1 MKYLKLIFS
10 AYINANLMMRIV
22 LGLIIG
28 ASMALLV
35 PNMTIMTIIGKL
47 FIGALKAIAPILVA
61 LLVTSAIAKSREG
74 LGKRF
79 RTVIALYITS
89 TLIAAIVAVCASRIF
104 PIAIALPDTGSYDG
118 VAPDSL
124 SDVFTNIV
132 GDIMSNPITAIANAS
147 YLSILMWAIILGFAL
162 KKTASSATIELFN
175 DLASTVTLI
184 VNWIIQCAPIGI
196 MGLVYSSV
204 SESGMSIFTTYGK
217 LVALLVGCMVTV
229 SVIVNPTISTLL
241 LRRNMWPTLWKC
253 LKGSALSAFFTRSSA
268 ANIPVNM
275 NLCQNLGLDKDFYA
289 VSIPLGSTI
298 NMNGAAITITVMTL
312 STCYTLG
319 INIDLGSAIMLSIIA
334 TFAACGA
341 SGVAGGS
348 LLLIP
353 LACSLFGISQDISMQ
368 VVAVGFIIGVIQD
381 SVETALNSSGDV
393 FFTATA
399 DFLDRKH

>member
-124 SDVFTNIV
+124 SAVFTNIV

-162 KKTASSATIELFN
+162 KKTASSSTIELFN

-334 TFAACGA
+334 TFSACGA